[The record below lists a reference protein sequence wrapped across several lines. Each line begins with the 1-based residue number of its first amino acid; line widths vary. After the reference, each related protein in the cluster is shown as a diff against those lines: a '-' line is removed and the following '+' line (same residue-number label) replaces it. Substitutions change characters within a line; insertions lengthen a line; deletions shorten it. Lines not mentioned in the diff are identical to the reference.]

1 MAERWPFKPVVEG
14 SNPSVGAY
22 KLVLLITYNQ
32 SQLYIMNALLSI
44 AYWIAVVQYIYNSL
58 VNSEKCRFLFLAQLT
73 FWIGVG
79 WAVYFSLPNPS
90 PRILFA
96 LIVTQ
101 FVVTIGRVYEIRD
114 MTYVKLN
121 YDTLLFHWIGFIIAV
136 HHLNNEKAS
145 PDTTLCAAIFT
156 AYIITFLGYSAFH
169 KKELISEPKCIP
181 ERFFNIYTVPDRY
194 HIAVFSITSLL
205 IYFMTASV
213 ARKRA
218 K

>member
-1 MAERWPFKPVVEG
+1 
-14 SNPSVGAY
+14 
-22 KLVLLITYNQ
+22 
-32 SQLYIMNALLSI
+32 MNALLSI

-58 VNSEKCRFLFLAQLT
+58 VKSEKCRFLFLAQLT

-101 FVVTIGRVYEIRD
+101 FVVTIGRVYEIKD
-114 MTYVKLN
+114 MTYVPLN

-136 HHLNNEKAS
+136 HHLNKEKAI
-145 PDTTLCAAIFT
+145 PNTALCAGIFT
-156 AYIITFLGYSAFH
+156 AYIMTFVTYSILYR
-169 KKELISEPKCIP
+169 KELISEPRCIP
-181 ERFFNIYTVPDRY
+181 ERFFNIYTVPDKY
-194 HIAVFSITSLL
+194 HIAVLSITSLL
-205 IYFMTASV
+205 IYCTTAAV
-213 ARKRA
+213 AHKGA